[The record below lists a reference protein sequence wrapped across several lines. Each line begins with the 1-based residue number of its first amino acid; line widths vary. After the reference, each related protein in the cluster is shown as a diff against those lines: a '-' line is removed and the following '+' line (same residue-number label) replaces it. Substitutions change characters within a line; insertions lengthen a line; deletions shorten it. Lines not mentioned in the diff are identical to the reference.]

1 MRIISGYAK
10 GKKLVSPA
18 GLNTRPTLDRVR
30 ESIFGSIQF
39 DIPESTVLDLFSGS
53 GAMGLEAASRG
64 AAHVVL
70 NDISAESVKCIRENI
85 KNTGLGDCVELFQM
99 DYLQLIDY
107 LGCNNIKFD
116 FAFIDAPYYTDLSW
130 TAADSLF
137 SRGLISDGGSV
148 ICEHASDETV
158 RPGEF
163 YRVCNTRML
172 GKCGYSVLKGKE
184 S

>member
-1 MRIISGYAK
+1 MRIISGSAK
-10 GKKLVSPA
+10 GKKLVSPS

-39 DIPESTVLDLFSGS
+39 DIPGSVVLDLFSGS

-64 AAHVVL
+64 ASRVVM
-70 NDISAESVKCIRENI
+70 NDISADSIKCIRENI
-85 KNTGLGDCVELFQM
+85 RNTGLGNIVELHQM

-130 TAADSLF
+130 SAADALF
-137 SRGLISDGGSV
+137 GNGLISGGGSV
-148 ICEHASDETV
+148 ICEHGRDEEV
-158 RPGEF
+158 RPSDL
-163 YRVCNTRML
+163 YHVYNTRLL
-172 GKCGYSVLKGKE
+172 GKCGYSVLKGTDL
-184 S
+184 